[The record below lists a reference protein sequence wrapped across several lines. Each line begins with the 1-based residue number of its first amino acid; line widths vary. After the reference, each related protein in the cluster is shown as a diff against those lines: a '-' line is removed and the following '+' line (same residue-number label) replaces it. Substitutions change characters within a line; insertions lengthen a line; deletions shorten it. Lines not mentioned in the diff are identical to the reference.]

1 MNNKLNEIILS
12 FIEKYDLNSL
22 DISSNPRELIIMLLA
37 DVKNCSTSNI
47 KLGIISITDEDI
59 LKLEDMLSKISKDK
73 IPPQYITGLEYI
85 YGNKFIVTKDV
96 LIPRQDTETLIEQ
109 CINIVKKENY
119 KSMLDLCTG
128 SGIVG
133 ICVSKNTDLEQVTLS
148 DISEKALDVAK
159 KNIQLNNLSNV
170 CNTLCS
176 NMFESLYKLKNK
188 YDIIVSNPPYLT
200 KSEMEEISEFV
211 AKEPKNALY
220 GGEDGLKFYNIIF
233 DEARCFLNDN
243 GIVAVEIGHMQAI
256 DVKSIISKYKEYSNV
271 QVVKDINGKDRVVL
285 CHFQKK

>member
-1 MNNKLNEIILS
+1 MNSRLNEIITNY
-12 FIEKYDLNSL
+12 IKKYDLNSL
-22 DISSNPRELIIMLLA
+22 DITANPRELIIMLLA
-37 DVKNCSTSNI
+37 DSKNCSTIDI
-47 KLGIISITDEDI
+47 KLGMTKITDEDI
-59 LKLEDMLSKISKDK
+59 LKLEAMLDKIAIEK
-73 IPPQYITGLEYI
+73 IPPQYVTGVEYI
-85 YGNKFIVTKDV
+85 YGSKFYVTKDV
-96 LIPRQDTETLIEQ
+96 LVPRQDTETLIEQ

-159 KNIQLNNLSNV
+159 KNIHENDVSNV
-170 CNTLCS
+170 CNIVCS

-200 KSEMEEISEFV
+200 KSEMKEISEFV
-211 AKEPKNALY
+211 AKEPKSALY
-220 GGEDGLKFYNIIF
+220 GGEDGLEFYNIIF
-233 DEARCFLNDN
+233 DEARYFLN
-243 GIVAVEIGHMQAI
+243 GGGVIAVEIGHMQAQ
-256 DVKSIISKYKEYSNV
+256 DVKNIISKYKEYSNI
-271 QVVKDINGKDRVVL
+271 QIIKDINGKDRVVL

>member
-1 MNNKLNEIILS
+1 MNNKLNEIILN
-12 FIEKYDLNSL
+12 FIQKYDLNSL

-37 DVKNCSTSNI
+37 DIKGCSTSKI
-47 KLGIISITDEDI
+47 KLSFVTINNEDI
-59 LKLEDMLSKISKDK
+59 LKLEDMLNKISKDK
-73 IPPQYITGLEYI
+73 IPPQYITGVEYI

-96 LIPRQDTETLIEQ
+96 LIPRQDTETLIEK

-133 ICVSKNTDLEQVTLS
+133 ICISKNTGLEQVTLS
-148 DISEKALDVAK
+148 DISIKALGVAK
-159 KNIQLNNLSNV
+159 ENIKLNNVSDV
-170 CNTLCS
+170 CNTVCS

-200 KSEMEEISEFV
+200 KGEMEYISEFV
-211 AKEPKNALY
+211 AKEPANALY

-233 DEARCFLNDN
+233 DEARHFLKDN
-243 GIVAVEIGHMQAI
+243 GTLAVEIGHMQAQ
-256 DVKSIISKYKEYSNV
+256 DVKNIISRYKEYSNV
-271 QVVKDINGKDRVVL
+271 QIIKDINSKDRVVL